1 MRAML
6 TEIQNGEFAQELARE
21 MESGKPVIKA
31 GRAAARAALLDKVGE
46 NLRTGMKQ
54 KG

>member
-1 MRAML
+1 ML
-6 TEIQNGEFAQELARE
+6 KEIQSGEFAQELAHE

-46 NLRTGMKQ
+46 SLRKAMSK
-54 KG
+54 KA